1 MIAPPLARPDR
12 RAPDRTAAEAAA
24 AEEPR
29 LPVVAL
35 IDARGAAPWQT
46 VGGLTLL
53 ARLVRSLELEDV
65 KDIRIV
71 CERAVTP
78 VAAGARRSGTRVESL
93 RLDAAHPLDQALAS
107 RGLRGPT
114 LIVDA
119 ALVVDRR
126 LLRELVRGPFP
137 RVVRP
142 VPSADGAQPRVRLA
156 LVDASQVG
164 LFGAPAGADAEL
176 PGLSPSDLP
185 TFSEEMRGEMP
196 ILLLDAS
203 TATAARAAERV
214 LVHATQKL
222 VMDAP
227 ARWIDP
233 PIEAAMATWLAPT
246 RVTPDHVTLACTGLG
261 VVAAFCLWRGWFAVA
276 LPLMYLVG
284 WLDGVDGKL
293 ARLRLEFS
301 RLGAQE
307 ANLDYAYENAWWIA
321 LTAHCAT
328 AGHGH
333 GAVGW
338 GAALIGVNLVDEIA
352 YTIANRLLGTNLDL
366 LSPADRAFRL
376 IAGRRNVYAAILLIA
391 TLAGSPCGGLV
402 TMGCW
407 AVVTA
412 VVHALRVSVALRTR
426 ADSEVRR

>member
-65 KDIRIV
+65 KDIRIM

-78 VAAGARRSGTRVESL
+78 VAAGARGLGTRVEAL
-93 RLDAAHPLDQALAS
+93 VLDAEQSLDRALAS
-107 RGLRGPT
+107 QGLRGPT
-114 LIVDA
+114 LVVDA

-126 LLRELVRGPFP
+126 LLRDLVRGPVP
-137 RVVRP
+137 RVARS
-142 VPSADGAQPRVRLA
+142 VPSPDAADARVRLA
-156 LVDASQVG
+156 LVDGSQAALLG
-164 LFGAPAGADAEL
+164 TRAADAEL
-176 PGLSPSDLP
+176 PGLSASDLP
-185 TFSEEMRGEMP
+185 TFSAEMRGEMP

-203 TATAARAAERV
+203 TGTAARAAERA

-227 ARWIDP
+227 ARWLDP
-233 PIEAAMATWLAPT
+233 PVEGAIVTWLAPT
-246 RVTPDHVTLACTGLG
+246 RVTPDHVTLACTALG
-261 VVAAFCLWRGWFAVA
+261 FLAAFCLWRGWFAIA

-321 LTAHCAT
+321 LTAHCAR
-328 AGHGH
+328 AVHGH
-333 GAVGW
+333 AALAWGAV
-338 GAALIGVNLVDEIA
+338 LIGANLVDEIA
-352 YTIANRLLGTNLDL
+352 YTAANRVLGMNLDL
-366 LSPADRAFRL
+366 LSPADGAFRL
-376 IAGRRNVYAAILLIA
+376 IAGRRNVYVAILLIA
-391 TLAGSPCGGLV
+391 TLAGSPCTGLV
-402 TMGCW
+402 TIAGW
-407 AVVTA
+407 AMVTGI
-412 VVHALRVSVALRTR
+412 VHAIRVAIAVR
-426 ADSEVRR
+426 ARSEVGP